1 MQQQDLF
8 LVASILWGGIVIFL
22 LYLFIR
28 MMRLENTMNRLTQN
42 MDGDNTQ

>member
-8 LVASILWGGIVIFL
+8 IVASILWGGILIFI

-28 MMRLENTMNRLTQN
+28 MVRLENTMKRLTQE
-42 MDGDNTQ
+42 MDGDNY

>member
-8 LVASILWGGIVIFL
+8 LVASILWGGILIFI

-28 MMRLENTMNRLTQN
+28 MVRLENTMKRLTQN
-42 MDGDNTQ
+42 MDGDND

>member
-8 LVASILWGGIVIFL
+8 IVASILWGGILIFI

-28 MMRLENTMNRLTQN
+28 MVRLENTMKRLTQD
-42 MDGDNTQ
+42 MDGDNY